1 MALTDIFKKESDA
14 NKTEPAAKKE
24 KKAVASKRES
34 DKTSRKISGAQGSVL
49 LHAHVTEKASNSARD
64 DQYIFRISKGA
75 NKNQITRAVEGL
87 YGVDVVGVNVINIP
101 SKRRRRG
108 RGFATEPGYRKAVV
122 RVKKG
127 QSIEVMPK

>member
-1 MALTDIFKKESDA
+1 MALTDIFKKEEDA
-14 NKTEPAAKKE
+14 KKAEPAAKKE
-24 KKAVASKRES
+24 KKSVAPKNENASAS
-34 DKTSRKISGAQGSVL
+34 PKISGAQGSVL
-49 LHAHVTEKASNSARD
+49 LYAHVTEKASNSARD
-64 DQYIFRISKGA
+64 DRYIFRIAKSA
-75 NKNQITRAVEGL
+75 NKKQITRAVEGL
-87 YGVDVVGVNVINIP
+87 YGVDVTGVNVINVP